1 MRRLAYIA
9 GPMTGRPNFNFGAFF
24 AAQELLER
32 RGVSVI
38 NPAALNPPHRPWWAC
53 MLVCLWHLR
62 LADEV
67 RLLPGWER
75 SRGARLEVAAAVVLG
90 LRIYPAIGS
99 GPCTCIEVDYAS

>member
-1 MRRLAYIA
+1 MKPIAYIA
-9 GPMTGRPNFNFGAFF
+9 GPMTGLPSFNFPAFWT
-24 AAQELLER
+24 AEHVLER
-32 RGVSVI
+32 RGWAVI
-38 NPAALNPPHRPWWAC
+38 NPARLNPTTRPWWAC

-90 LRIYPAIGS
+90 LRIYPPVEGQV
-99 GPCTCIEVDYAS
+99 CTSR